1 MKLTPE
7 LKAIWNYLSIRFDD
21 LQMQKENTD
30 PVAVS
35 VLESID
41 VRMLEIL
48 EIRQFILE
56 SLEL

>member
-7 LKAIWNYLSIRFDD
+7 LKAIWNYLSIRYDD

-41 VRMLEIL
+41 VRIDEIL
-48 EIRQFILE
+48 EIRQFIVE
-56 SLEL
+56 SVEI